1 MDAGHSD
8 RKNVRSTSISCLLPS
23 LNDLKGSDTFV
34 SFFYPGRHCGT
45 NIVSSNHIIDSFG
58 RHSCRQSELAGLGS
72 RKIKNLAANAV
83 VVEPELA
90 GLQ

>member
-34 SFFYPGRHCGT
+34 SYVYLADT
-45 NIVSSNHIIDSFG
+45 NAKDCELDHIIGSFRCPFG
-58 RHSCRQSELAGLGS
+58 PTGS
-72 RKIKNLAANAV
+72 RNRVGRRSVIRRVKWLR
-83 VVEPELA
+83 LSW
-90 GLQ
+90 G